1 MANAKYKIKGKKI
14 KDYDDPDIEVEVD
27 DKYEAYSKN
36 IPENKTPYKTFEITW
51 FNNFGIRDIKT
62 NEDANV
68 EYKAKLKELP
78 EGKSLFAL
86 YKDSP
91 SDSEPKVHELST
103 ENDGNGNIKF
113 NLNVGDPPIGMG
125 P

>member
-14 KDYDDPDIEVEVD
+14 TGYDDPDVEVEVD
-27 DKYEAYSKN
+27 DKYEAFSKD
-36 IPENKTPYKTFEITW
+36 IPQQKTPYKDFEITW

-62 NEDANV
+62 KDEANV
-68 EYKAKLKELP
+68 RYKVKLKKLP
-78 EGKSLFAL
+78 KGKSLFAL

-91 SDSEPKVHELST
+91 SDPEPKVHELST
-103 ENDGNGNIKF
+103 EDDGNGNIKF
-113 NLNVGDPPIGMG
+113 HLNIGDPPVGMG